1 MRLPLRCISL
11 ALEIE
16 GETGM
21 IRTFVLTGAVLAVI
35 LAPAAGY
42 SAGPETASSIAD
54 AARDR
59 DMATVRALLKPGA
72 DVNAPGFDGTPALH
86 WVVLVDDSATAKLL
100 LGAGADPKLANR
112 LGVTPL
118 AIASTNGNAEM
129 IRLLLDAGADAN
141 ALDPA
146 GEPPLWAAVRS
157 GSLDSVKTLAD
168 RGASLTFK
176 DSVQQTTLMLAVRE
190 DHPAIVKFL
199 IDRGAEV
206 DAKTRTGQTPG
217 WTLPNSVPGFGH
229 GIGIIRGGLPE
240 RGSRYLTPGGL
251 SALLYAARDGRT
263 ESAKILVAAGADLKQ
278 TDPNGITPLLMAIT
292 NNHVETARFLI
303 DKGSDIHVVD
313 WYGRTPLWS
322 AVEVRNMDVDNSQFT
337 NGVDREPVLALIKTL
352 LDKGADPNVRLK
364 EVPPIR
370 RFILPTTG
378 SLAWVDFTGQT
389 PFLTAAL
396 SGDVTVMKLLLA
408 HGADPKITTFGGT
421 TALMAAA
428 GINWVYAQTYDEG
441 QPALLEAVKLCL
453 ELGMDVNDVNSMGLT
468 AIDGAANRGSDEIIK
483 YLFEKGAKLDVKD
496 KEGRTP
502 LNWAE
507 GVFLATHPGQPKP
520 TSIALIKKLMGTP

>member
-1 MRLPLRCISL
+1 MIRIFILTGMVFAL
-11 ALEIE
+11 AL
-16 GETGM
+16 
-21 IRTFVLTGAVLAVI
+21 L
-35 LAPAAGY
+35 PAAVFG
-42 SAGPETASSIAD
+42 AETASSIAD

-86 WVVLVDDSATAKLL
+86 WVVLVDDAATAKLL

-157 GSLDSVKTLAD
+157 GSLDSAKTLAE
-168 RGASLTFK
+168 RGASLDFK
-176 DSVQQTTLMLAVRE
+176 DASQQTTLMLAVRE

-199 IDRGAEV
+199 VDRGADV
-206 DAKTRTGQTPG
+206 NAKTRVGQTPG

-240 RGSRYLTPGGL
+240 RGSRYLIPGGL
-251 SALLYAARDGRT
+251 SPLLYAARDGRT

-292 NNHVETARFLI
+292 NDHMETAGYLV
-303 DKGSDIHVVD
+303 DKGSDINVVD

-337 NGVDREPVLALIKTL
+337 NGVDREPVLALIKVL
-352 LDKGADPNVRLK
+352 LDKGADPNIRLK

-441 QPALLEAVKLCL
+441 QPALLEAVKLCV
-453 ELGMDVNDVNSMGLT
+453 ELGMSVNDVNSMGLT
-468 AIDGAANRGSDEIIK
+468 AMDGAANRGSDEIIK

-520 TSIALIKKLMGTP
+520 TSMALIKKLMGTP